1 MLNSASTI
9 FTLDLYKKHFK
20 KDASQKN
27 LVLTGRLMT
36 IIFVLIGCIIAPY
49 LGDPSFKGIFTY
61 IQEFQGYISPGI
73 LAAFVFGFAVKK
85 APPSA
90 GVVALVACVPVYG
103 FLQWQF
109 NEIAFLNRM
118 AITFGV
124 VLLLMTIITIVK
136 PLKEPIKL
144 PQRENFDMAP
154 TPKLIGLGISV
165 IVVTLALYVI
175 FW

>member
-1 MLNSASTI
+1 M
-9 FTLDLYKKHFK
+9 
-20 KDASQKN
+20 
-27 LVLTGRLMT
+27 
-36 IIFVLIGCIIAPY
+36 
-49 LGDPSFKGIFTY
+49 
-61 IQEFQGYISPGI
+61 
-73 LAAFVFGFAVKK
+73 KK

-90 GVVALVACVPVYG
+90 GVTALVACVPVYG

-118 AITFGV
+118 AITFGI
-124 VLLLMTIITIVK
+124 VLLLMAIITIVK

-154 TPKLIGLGISV
+154 TPKLIGLGVAV
-165 IVVTLALYVI
+165 IIVTLALYAI